1 MSAPVPDATPWGAT
15 VCSTCSRAA
24 FFQARIESPAGRE
37 PARRANACASHLVE
51 VIELLGAWARDSQLA
66 GGMLTVL
73 AIDPYALPRMNALG
87 LPESG
92 FAFYTT
98 PVTGRPV
105 TGRPITESA
114 AARSSTAPA

>member
-1 MSAPVPDATPWGAT
+1 MPAPVPDPTPPWGAT

-51 VIELLGAWARDSQLA
+51 VIELLGSWARDSQLA
-66 GGMLTVL
+66 GGSLTVL
-73 AIDPYALPRMNALG
+73 AIDPYALPRMTALG

-98 PVTGRPV
+98 PVTGRVP
-105 TGRPITESA
+105 
-114 AARSSTAPA
+114 ARSSSTPV